1 MDANIGVRP
10 PAGAPAPKRSGLIVL
25 IVLAVMVI
33 VAAVVLLSKL
43 PTLDRANQSAETTA
57 LPGRINFPSQNGQ
70 YYYPFGVDTFFVSGD
85 RVQLTDELGQERY
98 SFDIP
103 LHSPLVRIS
112 NNYALVV
119 EQEGS
124 NWYLFDRN
132 NFLRQGVIQGTAGG
146 AAIDGDRYFAI
157 LQQPASGKGD
167 ILVYRLAEGSLQ
179 YTISFAESGYP
190 IMFSFQPSAKSLD
203 VLLLNTDRSEPVPLV
218 KRYDLNGNLTAQ
230 FIPSDDLEIFAALA
244 YDTAG
249 HLVMGSSRCLLA
261 TDFISEQPVWRA
273 NFARVASFVGTSAGV
288 AVLASDRADGPYN
301 LYIIDSDGV
310 CTLIGAAGDS
320 VTPLAAKG
328 STVSWDPEVGSFWQ
342 MSANRSSW
350 NRG

>member
-1 MDANIGVRP
+1 MATAILRFSSSQL
-10 PAGAPAPKRSGLIVL
+10 PKR
-25 IVLAVMVI
+25 
-33 VAAVVLLSKL
+33 
-43 PTLDRANQSAETTA
+43 R
-57 LPGRINFPSQNGQ
+57 
-70 YYYPFGVDTFFVSGD
+70 
-85 RVQLTDELGQERY
+85 
-98 SFDIP
+98 
-103 LHSPLVRIS
+103 
-112 NNYALVV
+112 
-119 EQEGS
+119 
-124 NWYLFDRN
+124 
-132 NFLRQGVIQGTAGG
+132 
-146 AAIDGDRYFAI
+146 
-157 LQQPASGKGD
+157 

-328 STVSWDPEVGSFWQ
+328 STVSWGSGSRLFLADVSKQ
-342 MSANRSSW
+342 KLLEPRMMDADVLRINASAQGLFTVITRRST
-350 NRG
+350 GTVY